1 MAVLVMVY
9 GQSGTG
15 KSTSLRNFE
24 PEDVSVINV
33 SGKPMPFRKKL
44 PVCITN
50 DYRAIMS
57 GLPKIKTP
65 SIVIDDA
72 TYLMVGEFMRNAKV
86 TGYQKFTDM
95 ALNFNNLLE
104 MARMLPPEKIVYFL
118 GHSDQAD
125 DGREHF
131 KTIGK
136 MLDNYVTVEGMFS
149 IVLKTVVKDGQYY
162 FSTQNNGQDT
172 VKSPMDMFDKDLI
185 PNDLKMVD
193 QTIREYYG
201 MEVKADDNSRDPDG
215 SVAGKPDG
223 E

>member
-1 MAVLVMVY
+1 MAILVMVY

-15 KSTSLRNFE
+15 KSTSLRNFS
-24 PEDVSVINV
+24 PEEVSIINV
-33 SGKPMPFRKKL
+33 SGKPLPFRKKL
-44 PVCITN
+44 PTWCTDSYAEIVQV
-50 DYRAIMS
+50 
-57 GLPKIKTP
+57 LPKIKAP

-72 TYLMVGEFMRNAKV
+72 TYLMTNEFMRNARV

-95 ALNFNNLLE
+95 ALNFNSLIE
-104 MARMLPPEKIVYFL
+104 ITRTLPGDKIVYFI

-136 MLDNYVTVEGMFS
+136 MLDNYVTVEGKFT
-149 IVLKTVVKDGQYY
+149 IVLKTVVKDGEYY

-172 VKSPMDMFDKDLI
+172 VKSPLEMFDQELI

-193 QTIREYYG
+193 ETIRNYYG
-201 MEVKADDNSRDPDG
+201 ITKEETIN
-215 SVAGKPDG
+215 

>member
-1 MAVLVMVY
+1 MSVLVMVY

-24 PEDVSVINV
+24 PEDVSIINV

-44 PVCITN
+44 LVCVTN
-50 DYRAIMS
+50 SYQMIMQ
-57 GLPKIKTP
+57 GLPRIKTP

-104 MARMLPPEKIVYFL
+104 LARTLPPEKIVYFI

-149 IVLKTVVKDGQYY
+149 IVLKTVVKDGDYF
-162 FSTQNNGQDT
+162 FSTRNNGQDT
-172 VKSPMDMFDKDLI
+172 VKSPMDMFEQDLI
-185 PNDLKMVD
+185 PNDLKQVD
-193 QTIREYYG
+193 KTIREYYG
-201 MEVKADDNSRDPDG
+201 LEVEPHEQS
-215 SVAGKPDG
+215 